1 MRIRGQERGSKE
13 YNKGGEGECVRKLE
27 RERDRERVSEGES
40 QRGRDIG
47 KVLWNVKDFEA
58 VW

>member
-13 YNKGGEGECVRKLE
+13 YNKGREGECVRKLE

-40 QRGRDIG
+40 
-47 KVLWNVKDFEA
+47 
-58 VW
+58 